1 MMERDRSQREEILEG
16 LQHRINAERAILQLR
31 LTRPEPMKKKRA
43 TRSRKPANTRR
54 TGRLYEA
61 FQALG
66 EDE

>member
-1 MMERDRSQREEILEG
+1 MMQRDRSQREEILDG
-16 LQHRINAERAILQLR
+16 LQHRINTEKAILQRR
-31 LTRPEPMKKKRA
+31 LTRPEPQKKKHA
-43 TRSRKPANTRR
+43 PSPRSRW